1 MDYVQL
7 AKELFQC
14 LVNSK
19 KAPANRGVDDISRGE
34 MAVLSYLV
42 VEHNG
47 ATASEISER
56 FEIMASRVTAIVNG
70 LLRKGFI
77 EKINDAQ
84 DKRKSYIYYTEEGK
98 DFSQSKY
105 EEAIN
110 DLEGLLRFLG
120 EEDAKEHVRIMKKV
134 YAYHNERREKRIE
147 NKSC

>member
-1 MDYVQL
+1 MDYIQL
-7 AKELFQC
+7 AKELFPC
-14 LVNSK
+14 LVNSRK
-19 KAPANRGVDDISRGE
+19 LPMNRGIDDILRGE

-42 VEHNG
+42 VENNG

-77 EKINDAQ
+77 EKRNDPQ

-98 DFSQSKY
+98 DFSQNKY
-105 EEAIN
+105 EEAIC
-110 DLEGLLRFLG
+110 DLEGLLKYLG

-134 YAYHNERREKRIE
+134 YAYHSKRREKRA
-147 NKSC
+147 

>member
-1 MDYVQL
+1 MDYIQL
-7 AKELFQC
+7 AKELFPY

-19 KAPANRGVDDISRGE
+19 KAPINRGVDDISRGE
-34 MAVLSYLV
+34 MAVLCYLV

-77 EKINDAQ
+77 KRNNDPQ

-105 EEAIN
+105 KEAIC
-110 DLEGLLRFLG
+110 DLEGLLKYLG
-120 EEDAKEHVRIMKKV
+120 EEDAKEHVRLMKKV
-134 YAYHNERREKRIE
+134 YAYHNKHREKHI
-147 NKSC
+147 